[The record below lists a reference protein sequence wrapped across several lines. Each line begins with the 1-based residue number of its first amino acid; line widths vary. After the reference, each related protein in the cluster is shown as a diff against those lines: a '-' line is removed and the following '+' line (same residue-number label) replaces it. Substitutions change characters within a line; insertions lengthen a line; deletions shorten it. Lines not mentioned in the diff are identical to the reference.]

1 MEDYFFEEY
10 PENID
15 YLNSILNDRLIREQN
30 ERENEFE
37 LETETEMDFE

>member
-15 YLNSILNDRLIREQN
+15 YLNSILNDRLIREQD
-30 ERENEFE
+30 ERENEIKV
-37 LETETEMDFE
+37 ETEMDFE

>member
-15 YLNSILNDRLIREQN
+15 YLNSILNDRLIREQD
-30 ERENEFE
+30 ERQEEFKI
-37 LETETEMDFE
+37 ETEMDFE